1 LPLDPGIGGRGHPT
15 QNDASMDWICRLTHS
30 THSSHRTYST
40 YRTISPIQEE
50 SYSYNVCW
58 IPHIPR
64 LPQIN
69 FIDGGVY
76 GGEVKKYIIL
86 FFVGEVPFPSHT

>member
-1 LPLDPGIGGRGHPT
+1 
-15 QNDASMDWICRLTHS
+15 MDWIYQLIY
-30 THSSHRTYST
+30 SSYRTYST

-64 LPQIN
+64 LPHVIV
-69 FIDGGVY
+69 GGVF
-76 GGEVKKYIIL
+76 GER
-86 FFVGEVPFPSHT
+86 